1 MNTLETLRRIILRV
15 FHGRVIKMGVGA
27 ARDRGDVV
35 VYADGSII
43 SRKLLPK
50 GVESN
55 GRDDDKDTWL
65 PGRLI
70 GSDI

>member
-15 FHGRVIKMGVGA
+15 FHERVIKMGVGA

-50 GVESN
+50 GVQMN
-55 GRDDDKDTWL
+55 GRDDDKDTCCL
-65 PGRLI
+65 AA
-70 GSDI
+70 